1 MLQIKNKRLMGF
13 DGDECKNTLPTADD
27 FKFFGGGGGKGGKGK
42 TQVVY
47 VPQQV
52 KAPVKE
58 VVKQAPNPSTQDTA
72 TNTTDTNTDT
82 TNPTNEDE
90 IIGGRKKS
98 LGGTRKLT
106 IPVTTSR

>member
-13 DGDECKNTLPTADD
+13 AGAESKDTLPTADD

-42 TQVVY
+42 TQIVY

-72 TNTTDTNTDT
+72 TDTTDTDT
-82 TNPTNEDE
+82 ENKDE

>member
-13 DGDECKNTLPTADD
+13 AGSECKDTLPTADD
-27 FKFFGGGGGKGGKGK
+27 FKFFGGGGGKGGGGSA
-42 TQVVY
+42 QVVY
-47 VPQQV
+47 VKQKPQKNTV
-52 KAPVKE
+52 E
-58 VVKQAPNPSTQDTA
+58 TIKQAPNPSTQDTA
-72 TNTTDTNTDT
+72 TDTTDTNTD